1 MRIFLSMI
9 GLFLAFDLLARQIQ
23 EVTFS
28 YWNKPDIDIFYS
40 TPKFINEKTKIIF
53 LIHGDS
59 RDAKKSINDWLTI
72 TRDRNVVLVAPKF
85 SDDFYSEY
93 SLLMISNEKGRLLS
107 NKSMHLDNSLGV
119 LFDFFQSKL
128 NLSTVSYRLYGHSKG
143 SEFVQRYLLFGNDTR
158 IDKVAMANSGFY
170 TFVNDQIAFPFG
182 TKNMNLSNQRIE
194 WFMRLK
200 GGIFLNDTSAKKV
213 DNTLIKTRKAKKQGK
228 DRLDR
233 GINFFNDL
241 TILGVERDLP
251 FRWRYQLVPSETQSI
266 NEVNLAVSE
275 FLLEDL

>member
-59 RDAKKSINDWLTI
+59 RDAKKSINDWLQI
-72 TRDRNVVLVAPKF
+72 ARDRNVVLVAPKF